1 MQPVEQ
7 GFLRRKMIKIDS
19 KKLVEMYR
27 KMLEIRH
34 FEQAAVK
41 LFQSGMLPG
50 FLHSY
55 LGQEAVAVG
64 VCSALQKSDYVLST
78 HRGHGHVIAKGAQLD
93 RMMAELFAKKTGY
106 CKGKGGSMHI
116 ADFSIG
122 IVGATG
128 IVGSGI
134 PIANGVAL
142 AARMKKTAQVV
153 ACFFGDGASN
163 TGSFHEGLNLASVW
177 NLPVIFIC
185 ENNCYAEST
194 PQREHQK
201 IKNVSVRATAY
212 DIPGIAV
219 DGNDVVAVFKAAQEA
234 VNRAKS
240 EKGPTLIECKTYR
253 WMGHYIGDPA
263 YYRPKGEAEEWK
275 KKCPLEKFKKKLIE
289 EEILSECGAKQVEDE
304 VKVEVEKAI
313 KFAKESPSPLSQ
325 EALEDVYA

>member
-1 MQPVEQ
+1 MV
-7 GFLRRKMIKIDS
+7 KIDS
-19 KKLVEMYR
+19 EKLLEMYR
-27 KMLEIRH
+27 KMLEIRY

-55 LGQEAVAVG
+55 LGEEAVAVG
-64 VCSALQKSDYVLST
+64 ACSALQKSDYITST
-78 HRGHGHVIAKGAQLD
+78 HRGHGHVIAKGARLD
-93 RMMAELFAKKTGY
+93 KMMAELFARKTGY

-142 AARMKKTAQVV
+142 AARMKKTTQVV

-163 TGSFHEGLNLASVW
+163 TGSFHEGVNLASVW

-212 DIPGIAV
+212 DIPGVTV
-219 DGNDVVAVFKAAQEA
+219 DGNDVITVFKAAQEA
-234 VNRAKS
+234 VNRARNGG
-240 EKGPTLIECKTYR
+240 GPTLIECKTYR

-275 KKCPLEKFKKKLIE
+275 KRCPIKRFKKRLIE
-289 EEILSECGAKQVEDE
+289 EEILSEGGAKQVEEE
-304 VKVEVEKAI
+304 VKVKVEKAI
-313 KFAKESPSPLSQ
+313 EFAKESPSPLPQ
-325 EALEDVYA
+325 EALEDIYA